1 MVALILFTNMD
12 IERRKNVVL
21 PKETN
26 SIYTSPNKKTEDL
39 IKDKSMFFIN
49 MESRRIVYVNKKGEV
64 SHAPYTSQIFPPI
77 FWDETIEQ
85 LRDRDELIEI
95 SRKEAIKELTLRYE
109 RLENELKDLKEL
121 ILCIINDI

>member
-26 SIYTSPNKKTEDL
+26 SIYSAPNTKTE
-39 IKDKSMFFIN
+39 IKKDKSMFFIN

-77 FWDETIEQ
+77 FWDETIQQ

-95 SRKEAIKELTLRYE
+95 SRKEAIKVLTLRYE
-109 RLENELKDLKEL
+109 KLESELKDLKEL
-121 ILCIINDI
+121 ILSIINDI